1 MQRRW
6 FRPKPF
12 LLLGF
17 QIDLLLA
24 RVEKGAALE
33 LLTLDYKEWRMTR
46 TQWILVGAI
55 ALGVAVGVY
64 VLFFCPTDCH

>member
-1 MQRRW
+1 
-6 FRPKPF
+6 
-12 LLLGF
+12 
-17 QIDLLLA
+17 
-24 RVEKGAALE
+24 
-33 LLTLDYKEWRMTR
+33 MTR